1 MRVARWLVCLAL
13 VACGASE
20 EDKQRKLDECLAI
33 GHHIL
38 DECAARGI
46 DPHNICQNPNHP
58 EFQAACDAAR
68 KCDAEYESM

>member
-1 MRVARWLVCLAL
+1 
-13 VACGASE
+13 
-20 EDKQRKLDECLAI
+20 LAI